1 MRVGQWQ
8 TAKPVAFHL
17 GPVITNKVEVEVSRS
32 VPDFLFRSR
41 CIKWKGSISSKQVW
55 DSLVG
60 KVLLAVL
67 WKGFCGQ
74 RGLYFWH
81 RGIASWIFS
90 DGAVHGMV
98 SSIAGQL
105 CNLVCSVPRC

>member
-1 MRVGQWQ
+1 MQVWQWL

-17 GPVITNKVEVEVSRS
+17 GPVITNKVEVGVSRS

-41 CIKWKGSISSKQVW
+41 CFKWKGRISSKQGW
-55 DSLVG
+55 DSLLE

-74 RGLYFWH
+74 RGLCF
-81 RGIASWIFS
+81 
-90 DGAVHGMV
+90 
-98 SSIAGQL
+98 
-105 CNLVCSVPRC
+105 